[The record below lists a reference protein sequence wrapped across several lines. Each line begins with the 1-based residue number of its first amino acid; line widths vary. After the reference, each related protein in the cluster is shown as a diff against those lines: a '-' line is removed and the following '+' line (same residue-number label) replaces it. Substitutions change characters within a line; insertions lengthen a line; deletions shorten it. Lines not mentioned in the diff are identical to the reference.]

1 MISLDDSNRSES
13 AVDIVVLFLF
23 FFFCFVIIKK
33 VRVNLLRIPP
43 HTHTKSKGQTLRK
56 YILQKESEAYFL
68 GTSRFKLTIKKTNLH

>member
-43 HTHTKSKGQTLRK
+43 HTQ
-56 YILQKESEAYFL
+56 
-68 GTSRFKLTIKKTNLH
+68 NLKDKH